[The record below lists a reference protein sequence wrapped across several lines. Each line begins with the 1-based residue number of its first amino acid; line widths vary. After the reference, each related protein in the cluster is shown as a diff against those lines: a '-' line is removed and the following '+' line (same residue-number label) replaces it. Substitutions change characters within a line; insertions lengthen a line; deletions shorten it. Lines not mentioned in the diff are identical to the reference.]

1 MDHHRRRVRRVGVL
15 LVVTLASLSCCGSGG
30 QAVSR
35 SDGAALSGSRSTGDT
50 AARSMCPDSYRFGLQ
65 TTSNVLEDPL
75 YLGDVTACTNWVNS
89 VTYLANGGPG
99 VWTVSL
105 AGDVRFSIHGES
117 LVGSRGSLDR
127 YLFRQAVQPTRSQV
141 LLLPGGSLT
150 IEAPPG
156 AVSLT
161 VDTKLTTAWFA
172 STLVVAE
179 MMKLGPEVEKALAQR
194 GSSLAK
200 SLVTCGLAVYN
211 FTQQHLPD
219 LLASDDPVGQLR
231 AAISTELGATE
242 CARSWQLA
250 KEAARQ
256 PRIPAWSDALG
267 SLTDG
272 TRFGSQGDD
281 LFSRLKTLPG
291 RFKAGVCALWSNC

>member
-1 MDHHRRRVRRVGVL
+1 
-15 LVVTLASLSCCGSGG
+15 
-30 QAVSR
+30 
-35 SDGAALSGSRSTGDT
+35 
-50 AARSMCPDSYRFGLQ
+50 MCPDSYRGLQ
-65 TTSNVLEDPL
+65 ITPSVQEDIL
-75 YLGDVTACTNWVNS
+75 YLGEVAACTNWVDS
-89 VTYLANGGPG
+89 VTYLENGGPG

-105 AGDVRFSIHGES
+105 ARDARVTVHGES
-117 LVGSRGSLDR
+117 LGSRASLHR

-141 LLLPGGSLT
+141 LLLPGGALT